1 MKNIKHKIGDL
12 LESEKFSSATMTA
25 MIIAVVLVANTV
37 IFMVFSL
44 LGWQISPAISEDFS
58 ISGNLDETLDQ
69 AGKAGQKITIMFCY
83 PSEREVREHGTG
95 GYVYRTAKEFE
106 KKYPGVVEIKYVNI
120 ITNTDSDGNHVDVSE
135 YATDREGN
143 ETPIRK
149 SSVIFICGE
158 NYRVLTDLTTDAG
171 YSNFYTLDYSG
182 SDPVAIAYNGEEVM
196 ASAISWV
203 LQDEHKTAYFT
214 MGHGESID
222 PSFAS
227 LVSNAGYF
235 VSTVDLKS
243 ADVDPKSV
251 DLLIISNPKTDFEA
265 SDKNTNA
272 KSESDRLEFYLE
284 SGGNLFVMLNSLAGE
299 LPVLESMLADNGIS
313 LSYSENADGDR
324 AVNVVRDLDA
334 SIVPS
339 GYTIAADF
347 PDNPVG
353 RTIADNV
360 RRFSGGRVILGDV
373 PALRLSGDAQPLLV
387 STSGAELFA
396 HGAQTD
402 NSGSYPLAAYSTVT
416 GKDGTIGRIVVIP
429 TAQMATTAALITN
442 GYANKDF
449 LYSIFECLYK
459 VELLPYGSS
468 IISFDTTILE
478 GLTMGTANLYTAL
491 LLAIPAMIASAG
503 AVILIR
509 RKNR

>member
-1 MKNIKHKIGDL
+1 M
-12 LESEKFSSATMTA
+12 
-25 MIIAVVLVANTV
+25 VLVANTV
-37 IFMVFSL
+37 IYTVFSL
-44 LGWQISPAISEDFS
+44 LGWQIYPAMTEDFS
-58 ISGNLDETLDQ
+58 IGDHFDETIDM
-69 AGKAGQKITIMFCY
+69 AGKAGKRITIMFCY

-120 ITNTDSDGNHVDVSE
+120 MTNTDSDGNHVDVSK
-135 YATDREGN
+135 YSIDREGN
-143 ETPIRK
+143 ETPIAK

-158 NYRVLTDLTTDAG
+158 NYKVLTDLRTDAG
-171 YSNFYTLDYSG
+171 YSNFYVLDYSG

-196 ASAISWV
+196 LSAMSWV

-222 PSFAS
+222 PSFAE
-227 LVSNAGYF
+227 LVANAGYLI
-235 VSTVDLKS
+235 STVDLKS
-243 ADVDPKSV
+243 ADVNPEST

-272 KSESDRLEFYLE
+272 KSESDRLQFYLE
-284 SGGNLFVMLNSLAGE
+284 SGGNLFVMLNSLADE
-299 LPVLESMLADNGIS
+299 LPVLEAMLADSGIS
-313 LSYSENADGDR
+313 VSYSENADGDR
-324 AVNVVRDLDA
+324 AANIVRDIAA

-347 PDNPVG
+347 PENPAG
-353 RTIADNV
+353 LWIADTV
-360 RRFSGGRVILGDV
+360 KRYSDGRVILGDV
-373 PALRLSGDAQPLLV
+373 TALELSGSAQPLLV

-396 HGAQTD
+396 HGAVTD
-402 NSGSYPLAAYSTVT
+402 NAGGYALAAYSTVT
-416 GKDGTIGRIVVIP
+416 GKDGTVGRIVVIP
-429 TAQMATTAALITN
+429 TAQMATTAALVTN

-449 LYSIFECLYK
+449 LYSIFEYLYK

-468 IISFDTTILE
+468 IISFDTTLLE
-478 GLTMGTANLYTAL
+478 GLTMGTANVYTAL
-491 LLAIPAMIASAG
+491 LLAIPVAVAAVG